1 MKQIVHVNQ
10 HHIKKN
16 IKAEN
21 DEDILPVLTVK
32 TYKSNDYGYEAIL
45 RTKDGVEVGRFIYS
59 LAKPL
64 SCGARVWFESDT
76 DVVDIE
82 VVKELSTGELVEK
95 ENNNAET

>member
-1 MKQIVHVNQ
+1 MKTILHVNQ
-10 HHIKKN
+10 HNIKKN
-16 IKAEN
+16 IKTEN

-45 RTKDGVEVGRFIYS
+45 RTKDGVEVGRFVYS

-64 SCGARVWFESDT
+64 SCGARVWFESNT

-82 VVKELSTGELVEK
+82 VVKESSAGLSREVD
-95 ENNNAET
+95 NA

>member
-45 RTKDGVEVGRFIYS
+45 RTKDGVEVGKFVY
-59 LAKPL
+59 APFDPL
-64 SCGARVWFESDT
+64 SCGARVYFQCDT

-82 VVKELSTGELVEK
+82 VVKELSTGLNK
-95 ENNNAET
+95 D